1 MKNIF
6 SNEVS
11 NEVIARIE
19 SLTPETKPKWGKMSV
34 SQMLAHCNVTY
45 KMAFSTSRK
54 RPKFLTRLVLK
65 YIVKP
70 MVVSEKPFPKNGKT
84 APQFLV
90 TDDKNF
96 DEEKSR
102 LIENVKKV
110 QELGSD
116 YFDGKKSITLGKLKS
131 QEWNYMFY
139 KHLDHHLTQFGV

>member
-6 SNEVS
+6 SHEVS
-11 NEVIARIE
+11 NEVIARIG

-45 KMAFSTSRK
+45 KMAFSTSRN

-65 YIVKP
+65 FIVKP
-70 MVVSEKPFPKNGKT
+70 LVVSEKPFPKNGKT

-110 QELGSD
+110 QKLGSD

-131 QEWNYMFY
+131 QEWNNMFY

>member
-6 SNEVS
+6 SLYVT
-11 NEVIARIE
+11 NEVISRIE
-19 SLTPETKPKWGKMSV
+19 SLTPETKPNWGKMSV

-45 KMAFSTSRK
+45 KMAFSSSK
-54 RPKFLTRLVLK
+54 KKPKFLTRLVLK
-65 YIVKP
+65 FVVKP
-70 MVVSEKPFPKNGKT
+70 MVVSEKPFSKNGKT

-96 DEEKSR
+96 EEEKSK

-116 YFDGKKSITLGKLKS
+116 YFDGKESITLGKLKS
-131 QEWNYMFY
+131 QEWNNMFY

>member
-1 MKNIF
+1 
-6 SNEVS
+6 
-11 NEVIARIE
+11 
-19 SLTPETKPKWGKMSV
+19 MSV

-65 YIVKP
+65 FIVKP

-131 QEWNYMFY
+131 QDWNNMFY

>member
-131 QEWNYMFY
+131 QEWNNMFY
-139 KHLDHHLTQFGV
+139 KHLYHHLTQFGV